1 MDNQEKTEL
10 MICVLVNFMHH
21 NGSLK
26 DELVE
31 AIQDCGFSDR
41 EIMDMTRVAVN
52 IANENRKIGK
62 S

>member
-1 MDNQEKTEL
+1 MNSNEKTEL
-10 MICVLVNFMHH
+10 MICIITNFMRY

-41 EIMDMTRVAVN
+41 EIMDITRRAVDRHRE
-52 IANENRKIGK
+52 ENGK
-62 S
+62 A

>member
-31 AIQDCGFSDR
+31 EILYCGFSDR
-41 EIMDMTRVAVN
+41 DIMDMTRVEVN
-52 IANENRKIGK
+52 IANQKRKIGK

>member
-1 MDNQEKTEL
+1 MNNQEKTEL
-10 MICVLVNFMHH
+10 VICIITSFMRY

-41 EIMDMTRVAVN
+41 EIMDITRRAVDRHRE
-52 IANENRKIGK
+52 ENGK
-62 S
+62 A